1 MVFIKKIIK
10 PVFFFKTET
19 GSNRAVSVRF
29 GYFRTKTG
37 WFFRFG
43 SVFPVLLGFFPVW
56 LGFFLFGFG
65 SVWFFQ
71 FQVYRTEPVG
81 FLKILIGFFS
91 RFGFSIFF
99 FSIFPV

>member
-37 WFFRFG
+37 SNWFFRFG
-43 SVFPVLLGFFPVW
+43 SVFPVFA
-56 LGFFLFGFG
+56 
-65 SVWFFQ
+65 WFF
-71 FQVYRTEPVG
+71 FIWVRFDLV
-81 FLKILIGFFS
+81 FS
-91 RFGFSIFF
+91 VSGL
-99 FSIFPV
+99 